1 MAIPHGCG
9 NVAMPQYFLHG
20 EKIDSGHNES
30 RGQGMAQGVPTGS
43 GDACFS
49 QGRGEVR
56 IHKGLRISRLQR
68 IAGTWEDPR
77 TR

>member
-43 GDACFS
+43 GDGIVNLS
-49 QGRGEVR
+49 Q
-56 IHKGLRISRLQR
+56 IGLIFYL
-68 IAGTWEDPR
+68 GPVT
-77 TR
+77 